1 MMRTRALAI
10 AMAVAAALAGCG
22 EKVQTAEGR
31 RTDAKPW
38 QGATSVD
45 AAYVA
50 NGWKAGDKASW
61 EEQMRRRAQT
71 QNEYN
76 RVR

>member
-1 MMRTRALAI
+1 MMRTLPIVLA
-10 AMAVAAALAGCG
+10 VSFAAALAGCG

-38 QGATSVD
+38 QGAGESP
-45 AAYVA
+45 AYVA
-50 NGWKAGDKASW
+50 DGWKAGDKASW
-61 EEQMRRRAQT
+61 EEQLRRRAQA

>member
-1 MMRTRALAI
+1 MTRIGLVIALAVS
-10 AMAVAAALAGCG
+10 VAGLAACG

-31 RTDAKPW
+31 RSDAKPW
-38 QGATSVD
+38 QGAD

-61 EEQMRRRAQT
+61 EEQMRKRAQT
-71 QNEYN
+71 QNEYA